1 MGLVINTNVSS
12 LVAQRNLANNSAKVK
27 SSFEKLASG
36 LRINRAAD
44 DAAGLSISETL
55 KTQIKGNQKAVA
67 NAQDG
72 VNILQIAEGAL
83 SVIGDNLQ
91 RIRELTV
98 QAANDTNA
106 TIERTAIAQEIA
118 ERMKDVNRIA
128 LSTRGSNVHLL
139 NGTMTAFNLQIGA
152 NSDTT
157 TNVLNIGPVMGNAT
171 CESLGFSTNI
181 TAISTGTG
189 GALSSGSA
197 CRTLLVDIDDAITS
211 VSERRSQLGALQN
224 RLESTIES
232 LSVSIENLKSTNSRI
247 RDLDIAAESAEMTK
261 NQILQQSALSIL
273 AQANQAPQL
282 ALQLLQ

>member
-12 LVAQRNLANNSAKVK
+12 LIAQRNLNNNSIKVK

-55 KTQIKGNQKAVA
+55 KTQITGNQKAVA

-83 SVIGDNLQ
+83 SVISDNLQ

-106 TIERTAIAQEIA
+106 TVERTAIASEIA
-118 ERMKDVNRIA
+118 ERMKDINRIA

-139 NGTMTAFNLQIGA
+139 DGSMTTFNLQIGA
-152 NSDTT
+152 NSDFT
-157 TNVLNIGPVMGNAT
+157 TNVLDIGPVMGNAT
-171 CESLGFSTNI
+171 CESLGFSTDI
-181 TAISTGTG
+181 SLISTGVG

-197 CRTLLVDIDDAITS
+197 CRTLLTDIDDAITS
-211 VSERRSQLGALQN
+211 VSEKRSQLGALQN

-232 LSVSIENLKSTNSRI
+232 LSISIENLKSTNSRI
-247 RDLDIAAESAEMTK
+247 RDLDIASESAEMTK
-261 NQILQQSALSIL
+261 NQILQQSALSVL
-273 AQANQAPQL
+273 AQANQSPQL
-282 ALQLLQ
+282 ALKLLQ